1 LEILADAVGAFVPEG
16 EALVVAL
23 PFLGR
28 SESRVAVVAA
38 ALGVHLEIE
47 GAAAVAAEVEIA
59 LEEET
64 AAASRSMA

>member
-1 LEILADAVGAFVPEG
+1 LEILADATGAVVPEG

-23 PFLGR
+23 PSLGR

-38 ALGVHLEIE
+38 ALGVRPEIE

-59 LEEET
+59 SEEEA